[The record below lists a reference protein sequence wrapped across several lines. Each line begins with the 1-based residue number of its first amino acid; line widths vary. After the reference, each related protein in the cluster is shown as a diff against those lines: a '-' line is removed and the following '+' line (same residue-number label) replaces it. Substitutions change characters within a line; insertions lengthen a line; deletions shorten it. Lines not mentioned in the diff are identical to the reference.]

1 MISGITLRMGP
12 NPAVSVELHDDIE
25 QPPHHTRTVK
35 EHGNRQ
41 PGVEGAA
48 AFVQCE
54 QEPRQTEL
62 DVSYADITPSL
73 IIEET
78 LQPPLILHRHSNHPF
93 LALSP
98 TQSTNW
104 ETRG

>member
-35 EHGNRQ
+35 ERGNRQ

-54 QEPRQTEL
+54 QEPRQAEL
-62 DVSYADITPSL
+62 DVSYADITPSQ

-78 LQPPLILHRHSNHPF
+78 LQPPLRLHRHSNHPF